1 MDYQPAMQ
9 TTVPTRG
16 CRGSQI
22 PGFEGE
28 AVLGA
33 ERNRLSQSSCTVA
46 HCEQPPGESRVP
58 SNRGGSPPPAR
69 GFEALPYRD
78 FGD

>member
-33 ERNRLSQSSCTVA
+33 ERNRL
-46 HCEQPPGESRVP
+46 
-58 SNRGGSPPPAR
+58 
-69 GFEALPYRD
+69 
-78 FGD
+78 